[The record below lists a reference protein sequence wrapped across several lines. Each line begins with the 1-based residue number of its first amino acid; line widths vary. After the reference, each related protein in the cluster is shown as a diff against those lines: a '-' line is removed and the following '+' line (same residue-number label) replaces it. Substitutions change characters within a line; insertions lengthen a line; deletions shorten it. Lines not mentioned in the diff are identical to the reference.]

1 MIYKQHK
8 YYIYNNI
15 ERLNMET
22 KQQLIISIREWVKID
37 NEIRKL
43 KKEENIRKQEQKR
56 ISGHLIEV
64 MRKNEIDEFD
74 LNDGKIMYTKKNVKK
89 PITKRVLLDLLQKY
103 YNGDS
108 QKANDINN
116 FILSNREEKEV
127 ESIIRKLYKDPAP
140 ITPPQES

>member
-1 MIYKQHK
+1 
-8 YYIYNNI
+8 
-15 ERLNMET
+15 MET

>member
-1 MIYKQHK
+1 LIYKQHK

>member
-1 MIYKQHK
+1 
-8 YYIYNNI
+8 
-15 ERLNMET
+15 MET

-127 ESIIRKLYKDPAP
+127 ESIIRKLYKDPASIP
-140 ITPPQES
+140 PPQES

>member
-1 MIYKQHK
+1 
-8 YYIYNNI
+8 
-15 ERLNMET
+15 MET
-22 KQQLIISIREWVKID
+22 KQQLIFSIREWVKID

-108 QKANDINN
+108 EKANDINN

-140 ITPPQES
+140 IPPP

>member
-1 MIYKQHK
+1 
-8 YYIYNNI
+8 
-15 ERLNMET
+15 MET

-43 KKEENIRKQEQKR
+43 RSEENIRKKEQKR
-56 ISGHLIEV
+56 ISTQLIEV
-64 MRKNEIDEFD
+64 MRKNEIDEFE

-89 PITKRVLLDLLQKY
+89 PITKQKLLELLQKFHD
-103 YNGDS
+103 GDI

-127 ESIIRKLYKDPAP
+127 ENIVRKMNKEINPSEP
-140 ITPPQES
+140 

>member
-1 MIYKQHK
+1 
-8 YYIYNNI
+8 
-15 ERLNMET
+15 MET

-43 KKEENIRKQEQKR
+43 RSEENIRKKEQKR
-56 ISGHLIEV
+56 ISTQLIEV
-64 MRKNEIDEFD
+64 MRKNEIDEFE

-89 PITKRVLLDLLQKY
+89 PITKQKLLELLQKFHD
-103 YNGDS
+103 GDI

-127 ESIIRKLYKDPAP
+127 ENIVRKMNKEINPSQP
-140 ITPPQES
+140 